1 MKRWPIV
8 ALLCAV
14 TLAVAPVALAAGHQ
28 GKGNTKTQTKS
39 HGKSHVAHV
48 SKFQCEATLVSATA
62 PTDATLGSIVV
73 TVKCGSK
80 AVKACRTQQVTMQIA
95 AGARLVN
102 GIDDT
107 APLTLDTL
115 VAGSKLHLGGTVQPG
130 QPAVFTVGK
139 LILQK
144 VPAPAPS
151 AAPSPTDPPT
161 PTPTDSPAPTDS
173 PTPVAS
179 TVPAT

>member
-14 TLAVAPVALAAGHQ
+14 ALVVAPVALAAGHQ
-28 GKGNTKTQTKS
+28 GKGTTKTQAKS

-62 PTDATLGSIVV
+62 ATDTAPGSIVV

-80 AVKACRTQQVTMQIA
+80 AVKACRTQQVTMQVA

-102 GIDDT
+102 GIDDA
-107 APLTLDTL
+107 APLTLDAL
-115 VAGSKLHLGGTVQPG
+115 LAGSKLHLGGTVQPG

-144 VPAPAPS
+144 VPTPAPA
-151 AAPSPTDPPT
+151 PTDPPT

-173 PTPVAS
+173 PTPG